1 MLFNSAAYLIFLPI
15 VVALFWLVPFRFRV
29 ALLTIASYIFYL
41 YWKPIYGILIFALTL
56 VNYIFGLLIEKYS
69 NHRKL
74 VLTLGIITNVLVL
87 GYFKYSNFILDL
99 SNKLMG
105 VFGHHE
111 PPIVLQI
118 ILPLGISFF
127 TFEFIHYLVDVYKG
141 GKPVKGFLDFT
152 LFAAFF
158 PTKIAGPIKRYQDFV
173 PQLHEPQK
181 ITKTQF
187 NEGVELIIFGLFKKV
202 VLADSLAV
210 LVDRCFSHPALL
222 NGADFWLACWTFGF
236 QVYFDF
242 SGYTDVARGSAM
254 LMGFRIPEN
263 FKQPFL
269 AESVFD
275 FWRRWHISL
284 STWLRDYVYFALGG
298 SRNGPWFTYINLM
311 ITMGICG
318 LWHGAGD
325 HYVFWGLFAGM
336 TIVVHRLWQIA
347 CERMAAL
354 RAVQTAAWFKP
365 IAIFL
370 TFQAFAM
377 GLAIFLSPNMQM
389 AGVALGRMLCL
400 VPQPAGTVFWKPTI
414 LNTESSV
421 IFALIPL
428 LLIVFYAMQFV
439 VAKFKNQTP
448 GIMPEPR
455 WLPGFKPVYL
465 AGLIILLLVLSPDIA
480 PQFVYF
486 QF

>member
-15 VVALFWLVPFRFRV
+15 VVLLFWLAPFRLRV
-29 ALLTIASYIFYL
+29 ALLTIASYVFYL
-41 YWKPIYGILIFALTL
+41 WWKPIYGILIFALTV
-56 VNYIFGLLIEKYS
+56 VNYTFGLLLERYAPQK
-69 NHRKL
+69 KL
-74 VLTLGIITNVLVL
+74 ILTVGIIANVLVL

-99 SNKLMG
+99 GNKLVG
-105 VFGHHE
+105 IFGYHHD
-111 PPIVLQI
+111 PIILKI

-127 TFEFIHYLVDVYKG
+127 TFEFIHYLVDVYKS
-141 GKPVKGFLDFT
+141 GKAVRGFLDFT

-158 PTKIAGPIKRYQDFV
+158 PTQIAGPIKRFQDFI
-173 PQLHEPQK
+173 PQLHVPQK
-181 ITKTQF
+181 VTRQDI
-187 NEGVELIIFGLFKKV
+187 NDGIELIVFGLFKKV

-210 LVDRCFSHPALL
+210 LVDKAFAHPELL
-222 NGADFWLACWTFGF
+222 NGADFWIACWTFGF

-254 LMGFRIPEN
+254 LMGFKIPEN

-269 AESVFD
+269 SESVFD

-298 SRNGPWFTYINLM
+298 SRKGPWFTYFNLM

-336 TIVVHRLWQIA
+336 TIVIHRLWQIL
-347 CERMAAL
+347 CERVPSVAAI
-354 RAVQTAAWFKP
+354 RNAPGFRYF
-365 IAIFL
+365 AIFL

-377 GLAIFLSPNMQM
+377 GLALFLTPNIQM
-389 AGVALGRMLCL
+389 GGLALGRMLGL
-400 VPQPAGTVFWKPTI
+400 LPQPLGTVWWKPTI

-421 IFALIPL
+421 IFAIAPVL
-428 LLIVFYAMQFV
+428 LVLFWLAQFI
-439 VAKFKNQTP
+439 VAKFNTRVP
-448 GIMPEPR
+448 GTMPEPR
-455 WLPGFKPVYL
+455 WAPFFKPVYL
-465 AGLIILLLVLSPDIA
+465 ASLIVLLLVLSPDIA

>member
-15 VVALFWLVPFRFRV
+15 VVALFWLVPFRFRT
-29 ALLTIASYIFYL
+29 ALLTIASYVFYL
-41 YWKPIYGILIFALTL
+41 YWKPIYGILIFALTV
-56 VNYIFGLLIEKYS
+56 VNYAFGLLMERFS
-69 NHRKL
+69 SHRKL
-74 VLTLGIITNVLVL
+74 ILTLGILANVLVL

-99 SNKLMG
+99 GNKLAE
-105 VFGHHE
+105 VFGHH
-111 PPIVLQI
+111 PTPIILQI

-141 GKPVKGFLDFT
+141 GKPVRGFLDFT

-158 PTKIAGPIKRYQDFV
+158 PTQIAGPIKRYQDFV
-173 PQLHEPQK
+173 PQLHTPQK
-181 ITKTQF
+181 ISRADF
-187 NEGVELIIFGLFKKV
+187 NDGIELIIFGLFKKV

-210 LVDRCFSHPALL
+210 FVDRCFAHPMLL
-222 NGADFWLACWTFGF
+222 NGSDFWLACWTFGF

-254 LMGFRIPEN
+254 LMGFKIPEN

-269 AESVFD
+269 SESVFD

-298 SRNGPWFTYINLM
+298 NRKGPWFTYFNLM

-336 TIVVHRLWQIA
+336 TIVLHRLWQIS
-347 CERMAAL
+347 CERIPVLMSVAKAG
-354 RAVQTAAWFKP
+354 WFKYF
-365 IAIFL
+365 AIFL

-377 GLAIFLSPNMQM
+377 GLAIFLSPNIPM

-400 VPQPAGTVFWKPTI
+400 LPQPAGTVFWKPTV

-421 IFALIPL
+421 VFALVPVL
-428 LLIVFYAMQFV
+428 LVLFWIAQFV
-439 VAKFKNQTP
+439 VARFNARTP
-448 GIMPEPR
+448 GTVPELR
-455 WLPGFKPVYL
+455 WFPAFKPVYL
-465 AGLIILLLVLSPDIA
+465 AGLMVLLLVLSPDIA